1 MRTVFFDLACP
12 VGYIGENCALS
23 CPYPFFG
30 DICYHK
36 CHCSHL
42 QCNHMYGCKEYGKCH
57 IISLMLFTFSF
68 LIILSSIIYK
78 RFL

>member
-30 DICYHK
+30 DICY
-36 CHCSHL
+36 
-42 QCNHMYGCKEYGKCH
+42 Q
-57 IISLMLFTFSF
+57 
-68 LIILSSIIYK
+68 
-78 RFL
+78 